1 MTLQAEGLLGTKDS
15 VGGSQAPLLEALL
28 RRSDH
33 YWDILV
39 DILTDRDKY
48 RETPRYRDPQPQ
60 TPRPARGLDKT
71 SLTPQNSKGV
81 KISLALSTKGDPD
94 KVELLN
100 EARMAL
106 ADAAVFRSD
115 TSQALGLYSR
125 VKTAQA
131 AWNQAQVCTLIIVG
145 GVGHSH
151 SPCTDLPYVGPKELS
166 REEGRGPP
174 EGH

>member
-1 MTLQAEGLLGTKDS
+1 MTLQAEGLVKIKDS
-15 VGGSQAPLLEALL
+15 GGRSHTFLLEALL

-39 DILTDRDKY
+39 DILTDRDSY
-48 RETPRYRDPQPQ
+48 RDTPRYRDPQPQ

-81 KISLALSTKGDPD
+81 KISLAPSAKGDPK

-106 ADAAVFRSD
+106 ADAAVFRND
-115 TSQALGLYSR
+115 TNQALCLYSR

-131 AWNQAQVCTLIIVG
+131 AWNQAQVCT
-145 GVGHSH
+145 H
-151 SPCTDLPYVGPKELS
+151 
-166 REEGRGPP
+166 
-174 EGH
+174 

>member
-1 MTLQAEGLLGTKDS
+1 MTLQAEGLVETKDS
-15 VGGSQAPLLEALL
+15 VGGSHTPLLEALL

-48 RETPRYRDPQPQ
+48 RDTPRYRDPLPQ

-81 KISLALSTKGDPD
+81 KISLAPSTKGDPD
-94 KVELLN
+94 KLELLN

-106 ADAAVFRSD
+106 ADGAVFRSD
-115 TSQALGLYSR
+115 MSQALGLYSR

-131 AWNQAQVCTLIIVG
+131 AWNQAQVCTQ
-145 GVGHSH
+145 
-151 SPCTDLPYVGPKELS
+151 
-166 REEGRGPP
+166 
-174 EGH
+174 